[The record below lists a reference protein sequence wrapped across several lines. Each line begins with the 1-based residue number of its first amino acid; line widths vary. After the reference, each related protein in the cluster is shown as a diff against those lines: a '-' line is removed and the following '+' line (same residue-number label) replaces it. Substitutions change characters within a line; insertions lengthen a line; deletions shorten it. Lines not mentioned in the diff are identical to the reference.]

1 MGWNSMGPIDRRKS
15 AAWTDV
21 NVTGLGKE
29 ERPLKGGREST
40 ERERDPSKIADCRT
54 RAHFLTKRAQTKKRS
69 TVLQKFHSQSAFVDF
84 WDAEPESEW
93 DRRDWRKP
101 SSLPSSV
108 PDRLSRLVFPF
119 PMH

>member
-29 ERPLKGGREST
+29 ERPLKGGRESR
-40 ERERDPSKIADCRT
+40 EREIHSKIADGRT
-54 RAHFLTKRAQTKKRS
+54 RAHFLTERAQTKKRS
-69 TVLQKFHSQSAFVDF
+69 TVLQKFHSQFAFVDF

-93 DRRDWRKP
+93 DR
-101 SSLPSSV
+101 
-108 PDRLSRLVFPF
+108 
-119 PMH
+119 